1 MDLDNLGDFKLVKQN
16 FVAQSTPDTQEEM
29 ERERVLGLLISHWV
43 ECTFKGFNSPE
54 KIQDQKETQKVKQQ
68 MSLLLSTLREKGNKK
83 SQERLRFLGP
93 KVAKDGPQK
102 ADPKKGL
109 VEMGPHSE
117 QESKGNFSP
126 NGLEK
131 KLEEEETALLM
142 PEATKSAEA

>member
-1 MDLDNLGDFKLVKQN
+1 M
-16 FVAQSTPDTQEEM
+16 
-29 ERERVLGLLISHWV
+29 
-43 ECTFKGFNSPE
+43 
-54 KIQDQKETQKVKQQ
+54 KQQ

-93 KVAKDGPQK
+93 KVVKDGPQK
-102 ADPKKGL
+102 ADPKKGP